1 MNTQVAFY
9 EDAEAGASG
18 KLAIIGLTF
27 PYAEK
32 LDPLGKIW
40 ASLRKCIT
48 KELGVDSA
56 AIFSYK
62 TKDKKILVSFY
73 VNVGILDSQQNA
85 DVKEYIKKYKD
96 SFKKQSEMFEDVIQ
110 KFIAAEEGGYTDYLK
125 LLSDYSGRDE
135 IREKSDEFIN
145 AFLVK
150 IGIRRSRNKA
160 LKVAPQ

>member
-40 ASLRKCIT
+40 ANLRKRIT

-62 TKDKKILVSFY
+62 TKDKQILVSFY

-85 DVKEYIKKYKD
+85 DIKEYIKKYKD
-96 SFKKQSEMFEDVIQ
+96 NFKKQSDMFEDVIR
-110 KFIAAEEGGYTDYLK
+110 KFIAAEEGGYADYLK

-145 AFLVK
+145 NFLVS
-150 IGIRRSRNKA
+150 IHLRRPRK
-160 LKVAPQ
+160 K